1 MRRGGISLTRKRG
14 GFWDNGVEMPENL
27 TAVWQT
33 VAAAAVAFAVLALAY
48 SYAKYER
55 LMRLARSG
63 GGGGLTPRDALL
75 LAIARRLAIGSAN
88 RGIFAVLVVR
98 FAPQPG
104 AAPSSVVLPILK
116 GAARRADDVMPLDAQ
131 HVGAILGL
139 DPSHIGRVIE
149 RWRNGLASAASRQAS
164 AFAQASYFGVAFY
177 PADGETGPGLLEAA
191 GKALDAAAG
200 RAPGLLVGELP
211 ATPEP
216 EVPVSPAEA
225 AMLDPLTGIL
235 RPEKMGGASRKFIA
249 RCRRDGLAVSVMHI
263 DIDRLADINRRVG
276 RDAGDAV
283 LRAFGGLLSA
293 HVREAD
299 LIGRLADDEFLAV
312 LECSPA
318 DARIAA
324 TRIVDRV
331 RESAVTVGSARMP
344 FAVCIGIAGI
354 GGTGSTPGHVIDA
367 AGTALQHAKRQGP
380 NTWVVYDRSMG
391 LYAEPE
397 PGEADVL

>member
-1 MRRGGISLTRKRG
+1 
-14 GFWDNGVEMPENL
+14 MPENL

-33 VAAAAVAFAVLALAY
+33 GAAAAVAFAVLALAY

-98 FAPQPG
+98 LAPQPG
-104 AAPSSVVLPILK
+104 ASPSSVVLPILK
-116 GAARRADDVMPLDAQ
+116 GAARRTDDVMSLDAQ

-149 RWRNGLASAASRQAS
+149 RWRNGLASSASHPAS
-164 AFAQASYFGVAFY
+164 AFARVCHFGVAFY

-191 GKALDAAAG
+191 GKALDAAVG
-200 RAPGLLVGELP
+200 RAPGLLVGDLP
-211 ATPEP
+211 GSSTPEP
-216 EVPVSPAEA
+216 EEPVSPAEA

-293 HVREAD
+293 HIREAD

-318 DARIAA
+318 DAQIAA

-331 RESAVTVGSARMP
+331 RESVVTVGSARMP

-367 AGTALQHAKRQGP
+367 AGTALQLAKRRGP
-380 NTWVVYDRSMG
+380 NTWVVYDRSMV
-391 LYAEPE
+391 LHVEPE

>member
-1 MRRGGISLTRKRG
+1 M
-14 GFWDNGVEMPENL
+14 
-27 TAVWQT
+27 
-33 VAAAAVAFAVLALAY
+33 AAAAVAFVVLALAY
-48 SYAKYER
+48 SYVKYER

-63 GGGGLTPRDALL
+63 GGGGLTPRDAFL

-88 RGIFAVLVVR
+88 RGVFAVVVVR
-98 FAPQPG
+98 L
-104 AAPSSVVLPILK
+104 AARPDTPPSSIAMPLLK
-116 GAARRADDVMPLDAQ
+116 GSARKADDVMSLDAQ

-139 DPSHIGRVIE
+139 EPPRLERVIE
-149 RWRNGLASAASRQAS
+149 RWRKSVAATALRAGTSIAEASS
-164 AFAQASYFGVAFY
+164 FGVAFY
-177 PADGETGPGLLEAA
+177 PADGETGPALLEAA
-191 GKALDAAAG
+191 GRALDAAAG
-200 RAPGLLVGELP
+200 RAPGLLVGDLP
-211 ATPEP
+211 AGAPTASEP
-216 EVPVSPAEA
+216 EEPVPPAEA

-235 RPEKMGGASRKFIA
+235 RQEKMGGASRKFIA
-249 RCRRDGLAVSVMHI
+249 RCRRDGLPVTVMHI
-263 DIDRLADINRRVG
+263 DIDRLGDINRRVG
-276 RDAGDAV
+276 RDVGDAV

-318 DARIAA
+318 DARAA
-324 TRIVDRV
+324 AIRIVDRV
-331 RESAVTVGSARMP
+331 REAAVTVGAARMP

-391 LYAEPE
+391 LYVEPE
-397 PGEADVL
+397 LRETDVL